1 MKATIKIRFHSG
13 REEKYTAEFI
23 GGGGAGMRVSDFLE
37 NPTLALRT
45 SDELLI
51 FPSTAIEC
59 ISITLPRQGQATFD
73 LSNVRAAERI
83 S

>member
-1 MKATIKIRFHSG
+1 MKTPIKIRFHSG
-13 REEKYTAEFI
+13 REEKFTAEFM
-23 GGGGAGMRVSDFLE
+23 GGGGAGMRVADFLE

-45 SDELLI
+45 ADELLI
-51 FPSTAIEC
+51 FPAAAIEC

-73 LSNVRAAERI
+73 LANVRAAERI